1 MRFSRVKAKLRR
13 GEPALITCCHFIDPS
28 VYELTSLLGFDGIW
42 LDLEH
47 HSTSDETASTLMRA
61 ARVGA
66 SDIIARPAKGEYMRM
81 ARLLEAGAQG
91 IMYPRCES
99 AEEAAE
105 VVRWA
110 KFAPQGERGV
120 DGANGD
126 APYCAMPMPAYLQ
139 AANEQTLLIVQI
151 ESLKAVEQAEA
162 IARVPGVDVLMLG
175 PGDLSVLAGIPYQF
189 THPIITDATRR
200 IADAARSAGKWWGTV
215 TGTPEHTQSLMDL
228 GATFLCHGAD
238 IIMVKQGLEQIQAR
252 YAPLGFT
259 FENRL
264 AVEAAE
270 LARAFAE
277 SSSAGENAAS

>member
-47 HSTSDETASTLMRA
+47 HATSDETAATLMRA

-66 SDIIARPAKGEYMRM
+66 SDIIARPAKGEFMRM

-126 APYCAMPMPAYLQ
+126 APYCAMPMPAYLR
-139 AANEQTLLIVQI
+139 AANEHTLLIVQI
-151 ESLKAVEQAEA
+151 ESPQALDQVEA

-189 THPIITDATRR
+189 DHPIITGATRR
-200 IADAARSAGKWWGTV
+200 IAAAARDAGKWWGTV
-215 TGTPEHTQSLMDL
+215 TGTPEHTKSLMDL

-238 IIMVKQGLEQIQAR
+238 IVMVKQGLELIQQR
-252 YAPLGFT
+252 YAPLGFR
-259 FENRL
+259 FDNRL
-264 AVEAAE
+264 AAEAAE
-270 LARAFAE
+270 LARTYSDPA
-277 SSSAGENAAS
+277 SSREGTVL